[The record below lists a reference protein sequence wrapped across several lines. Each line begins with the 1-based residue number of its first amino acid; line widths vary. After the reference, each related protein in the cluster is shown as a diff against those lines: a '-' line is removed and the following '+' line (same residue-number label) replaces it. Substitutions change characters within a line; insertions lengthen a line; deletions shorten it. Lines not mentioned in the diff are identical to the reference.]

1 MMRGLGSLSRV
12 MLLGFVRDRTAMFF
26 TILFPLM
33 FLVLFGG
40 LFKDSGLSK
49 SEVLQIG
56 PVAMFDQMPAAAR
69 AEVDQIVTLVQA
81 PDREKALDQVRMNRA
96 RRQHPR
102 PAGGEPEQ
110 VRHPAPINRQEGV
123 EHRTDEDRA
132 TFMWLEHRLVIVGI
146 RIGGLPDLLLLVDIA
161 A

>member
-1 MMRGLGSLSRV
+1 MIRGLGSLSRV
-12 MLLGFVRDRTAMFF
+12 MLLGFIRDRTAMFF

-56 PVAMFDQMPAAAR
+56 PVAMFDQMRPADR
-69 AEVDQIVTLVQA
+69 GEVNKIVTLIKVN
-81 PDREKALDQVRMNRA
+81 DREKALDQVRK
-96 RRQHPR
+96 
-102 PAGGEPEQ
+102 G
-110 VRHPAPINRQEGV
+110 
-123 EHRTDEDRA
+123 DYS
-132 TFMWLEHRLVIVGI
+132 
-146 RIGGLPDLLLLVDIA
+146 A